1 MQHNTTVKTWVLI
14 LATVYI
20 FKCVIKY
27 EPDDETSEPKHVVE
41 KITTNK
47 YVLTVFNCTN

>member
-1 MQHNTTVKTWVLI
+1 MQNNTIVKTWDLI

-27 EPDDETSEPKHVVE
+27 EPDDDTSGPKHIAE
-41 KITTNK
+41 KLQQIN
-47 YVLTVFNCTN
+47 LC